1 MNPVV
6 MGRQRGVTLSGLLF
20 WSIILAALAVL
31 GMKVAPAYIDYFSI
45 VKAVKTV
52 AAQAP
57 GKTVSDIRLDFS
69 KQEQVGYFKDVKASE
84 LEITKNG
91 SEVIVSFSYEK
102 RIPLFLNVSLLID
115 FQGSSARN

>member
-1 MNPVV
+1 MNPAV
-6 MGRQRGVTLSGLLF
+6 MSRQRGVTLSGLLF
-20 WSIILAALAVL
+20 WSIILVALAVL

-57 GKTVSDIRLDFS
+57 GKTVSDIRMDFS

-84 LEITKNG
+84 LDISKNG
-91 SEVIVSFSYEK
+91 NEVVISFSYEK